1 MKNDNYGIDQI
12 QVLHGLEPVRMRP
25 GMYIGSTSQS
35 GIDQLIYE
43 IVDNSVDEHTSGFGD
58 IIDVHIYK
66 DGRVIVSDKG
76 RGIPCEVSDKF
87 KDDNGNILNSLTGIM
102 TTLHAGG
109 KFGASGGYKN
119 SSGLHGVGGACV
131 NALSDS
137 FIVTVHRDGNI
148 YQQNFS
154 KGKPTSDVDIIG
166 HCDDTGTIVEY
177 IPDKTIFKQTI
188 LPSERVA
195 KRLRE
200 LAFLNKGLHIHYIND
215 VSLIDEEYYFENGI
229 LGYVN
234 QMVANKPKLYDEPF
248 YIMDNWMDADG
259 HNVICELAFINTDE
273 EESVTKIKAFANN
286 INNYE
291 GGFHLQGFKNAYKD
305 IVNQYALDKKTIKTP
320 IEMQYVL
327 DGVYAIVNV
336 KIYNPEFEGQTKN
349 KLGNKEAQ
357 DAVEAV
363 MKEFFAKALR
373 KRSVQQCFDIIVNRA
388 VKVKESELAARKAR
402 ALSRKLKK
410 TTMLA
415 RPEKLAD
422 CSNRIG
428 YNEIYLVEGDSA
440 AGGLKNARDTRY
452 QAILPLR
459 GKLLN
464 TGSADI
470 EKVFNSDTVNRI
482 VAALGTSAGK
492 NFNIDDLRYDKI
504 LIACFVGDTKVK
516 LLDGRIMSIKEMA
529 EQDNKQSQDW
539 WVYSVDTDGSFIPA
553 KAIKPRI
560 TKYVSDTVK
569 LTLDDGTTIECTPE
583 HKFMLKDGS
592 YCEAQNLTPEMSL
605 MSLYTKP
612 SSDTSILG
620 GREMLY
626 NNGRYEYTYR
636 LVKKYIDPLEDYH
649 NMCIHHKDHN
659 GHNNNPDNLQW
670 MTEIEHNHYHMMTYN
685 TSKEHSERI
694 KQLHRDGVYKHC
706 SWQYTYNGS
715 QAQKDMLHELNKRPD
730 ILEYKRNAMTK
741 YNQSEQHKETVR
753 NMNRDVSMRFL
764 QLRGKILVPLA
775 CLVRKGIT
783 LTEDVFTG
791 KYKNIVYG
799 LVSREYMKQIFNSV
813 EDCFKAAIEY
823 EQYEL
828 TDEQFNS
835 RTDMN
840 EIKKHFKRGAQLKIL
855 NQMAGIGKKVLESGQ
870 ELNETNYIAKKK
882 ECKSRAAHYKN
893 WSLYF
898 NTEAEFIE
906 YCRNYNHKM
915 VSIEYVHYDAPIP
928 VYCMTV
934 ESTHNFSLW
943 CENSKSL
950 LPVHNCDADLDALHI
965 IVLILTLFYYHMRGL
980 IEQGKVYIVVS
991 PLYRLHMKDNTFKYI
1006 KDDAELKEFKKK
1018 HPNAKY
1024 EVKRYKGL
1032 GCMSEEDTRSTLMD
1046 PRTRVLKK
1054 VVMHDAEQAAKSFD
1068 ILMGKNANL
1077 RKMFIQ
1083 EHSNEIDITS
1093 FD

>member
-1 MKNDNYGIDQI
+1 MKNDTYGIDQI

-58 IIDVHIYK
+58 IIDVHVYK

-305 IVNQYALDKKTIKTP
+305 IVNQYALDKKTIKSP

-363 MKEFFAKALR
+363 MKDFFAKALR

-422 CSNRIG
+422 CSSSSLVR
-428 YNEIYLVEGDSA
+428 EIWLCEGDSA
-440 AGGLKNARDTRY
+440 AGGLKNARDTRF
-452 QAILPLR
+452 QAVLPLR

-464 TGSADI
+464 TNSADI
-470 EKVFNSDTVNRI
+470 DKVLSSESVSIIVASLGCGLGKSFNVDSIHYDKII
-482 VAALGTSAGK
+482 VAADEDFDG
-492 NFNIDDLRYDKI
+492 YH
-504 LIACFVGDTKVK
+504 IA
-516 LLDGRIMSIKEMA
+516 A
-529 EQDNKQSQDW
+529 
-539 WVYSVDTDGSFIPA
+539 
-553 KAIKPRI
+553 
-560 TKYVSDTVK
+560 
-569 LTLDDGTTIECTPE
+569 
-583 HKFMLKDGS
+583 
-592 YCEAQNLTPEMSL
+592 
-605 MSLYTKP
+605 
-612 SSDTSILG
+612 
-620 GREMLY
+620 
-626 NNGRYEYTYR
+626 
-636 LVKKYIDPLEDYH
+636 LV
-649 NMCIHHKDHN
+649 
-659 GHNNNPDNLQW
+659 
-670 MTEIEHNHYHMMTYN
+670 
-685 TSKEHSERI
+685 
-694 KQLHRDGVYKHC
+694 
-706 SWQYTYNGS
+706 
-715 QAQKDMLHELNKRPD
+715 
-730 ILEYKRNAMTK
+730 
-741 YNQSEQHKETVR
+741 
-753 NMNRDVSMRFL
+753 
-764 QLRGKILVPLA
+764 
-775 CLVRKGIT
+775 
-783 LTEDVFTG
+783 
-791 KYKNIVYG
+791 
-799 LVSREYMKQIFNSV
+799 
-813 EDCFKAAIEY
+813 
-823 EQYEL
+823 
-828 TDEQFNS
+828 
-835 RTDMN
+835 
-840 EIKKHFKRGAQLKIL
+840 
-855 NQMAGIGKKVLESGQ
+855 
-870 ELNETNYIAKKK
+870 
-882 ECKSRAAHYKN
+882 
-893 WSLYF
+893 
-898 NTEAEFIE
+898 
-906 YCRNYNHKM
+906 
-915 VSIEYVHYDAPIP
+915 
-928 VYCMTV
+928 
-934 ESTHNFSLW
+934 
-943 CENSKSL
+943 
-950 LPVHNCDADLDALHI
+950 
-965 IVLILTLFYYHMRGL
+965 LTLFYSHMPGL
-980 IEQGKVYIVVS
+980 IESGRVYRLKS
-991 PLYRLHMKDNTFKYI
+991 PLYRITLKNEERIYLYTES
-1006 KDDAELKEFKKK
+1006 ELKEYK
-1018 HPNAKY
+1018 AKY
-1024 EVKRYKGL
+1024 PMEKYKYTVHRHKGL
-1032 GCMSEEDTRSTLMD
+1032 GAISEEDMREIIMNPQKRILK
-1046 PRTRVLKK
+1046 RVYIE
-1054 VVMHDAEQAAKSFD
+1054 DAIAIKETFNT
-1068 ILMGKNANL
+1068 LMGKNAGL
-1077 RKMFIQ
+1077 RRDFIQ
-1083 EHSNEIDITS
+1083 AHSNEVDIDA
-1093 FD
+1093 FL